1 MVRKLVYASLLLGLL
16 SCTATDRETQ
26 VTIGLSSETEIPKE
40 LDSFT
45 LRVFSTRT
53 GELRFSQDYSP
64 KSGRDFPTTLAVIPV
79 DSDSL
84 KSPLRIELEGRKGA
98 QTKAFLRRTAVMP
111 YIEGRNILLNMP
123 LRMACFQFQDC
134 GANETCSG
142 GQCVSSTVDAT
153 KLPNYEDRLVFPSE
167 GNCFD
172 EEACLSDSKPVN
184 VAEDCSFPLPEGSS
198 LTLGNASIQWA
209 AAPDRI
215 LTLESDDAQ
224 EGWTRIDA
232 ARGRLSQGACD
243 SHFQRRG
250 PDNEL
255 LVKDWAKT
263 VLFSN
268 QCKGKVMSL
277 PFCVSKRTGHAGIGA
292 RTPTTTP

>member
-1 MVRKLVYASLLLGLL
+1 MLDCA
-16 SCTATDRETQ
+16 TTDRETQ

-53 GELRFSQDYSP
+53 GELRFSKDYEP
-64 KSGRDFPTTLAVIPV
+64 KRGSDFPTTLAVIPA
-79 DSDSL
+79 DEESL
-84 KSPLRIELEGRKGA
+84 KSPLRVELEGRKGA

-111 YIEGRNILLNMP
+111 YVEGRNILLSMP

-142 GQCVSSTVDAT
+142 GQCIPATVDPST
-153 KLPNYEDRLVFPSE
+153 LPNYEERLVFPTP

-172 EEACLSDSKPVN
+172 EQACLSDSKAIKVE
-184 VAEDCSFPLPEGSS
+184 EDCSFALPEGNDI
-198 LTLGNASIQWA
+198 TVGNISIQWA
-209 AAPDRI
+209 AAPQRI
-215 LTLESDDAQ
+215 LALEAGDTQ
-224 EGWTRIDA
+224 EGWVRTGPS
-232 ARGRLSQGACD
+232 RGRLSQGACN

-255 LVKDWAKT
+255 LVKDWAQT

-268 QCKGKVMSL
+268 RCKSKVASL
-277 PFCVSKRTGHAGIGA
+277 PCCFSKQTEHSGIGA
-292 RTPTTTP
+292 NTPAP

>member
-1 MVRKLVYASLLLGLL
+1 MVRFFFTTALALCMLDCV
-16 SCTATDRETQ
+16 ATDRQTQ
-26 VTIGLSSETEIPKE
+26 VTIGLSSETEIPTE

-53 GELRFSQDYSP
+53 GELRFSQDYAP

-79 DSDSL
+79 DADSL

-134 GANETCSG
+134 GVNETCSG
-142 GQCVSSTVDAT
+142 GQCISANLDPGA
-153 KLPNYEDRLVFPSE
+153 LPDYEDRLVFPTA

-172 EEACLSDSKPVN
+172 EEACLSDSTVVK
-184 VAEDCSFPLPEGSS
+184 VAEDCSFEIPEGRDVK
-198 LTLGNASIQWA
+198 LGNASIQWA
-209 AAPDRI
+209 AAPQRI
-215 LTLESDDAQ
+215 LALESSDAQ
-224 EGWTRIDA
+224 EGWIRTSA
-232 ARGRLSQGACD
+232 TSGRLSQGACN

-255 LVKDWAKT
+255 LVKDWAQT

-268 QCKGKVMSL
+268 RCASKVVSL
-277 PFCVSKRTGHAGIGA
+277 PFCVSKLTGHAGIGA
-292 RTPTTTP
+292 RTPSR